1 MKSSHRL
8 GDLQYAIM
16 RVLWQREEAR
26 VAEVHADLDGD
37 RALTTIATMLTK
49 MEKKGVVGHR
59 TEGRQFIYHPKV
71 TEAEV
76 HRTMV
81 GDLADKLF
89 QGDLTAM
96 VSHLIREQDID
107 TAELE
112 RLEKLIENARRGD
125 DEPGGKR

>member
-1 MKSSHRL
+1 MKNSHRL

-16 RVLWQREEAR
+16 RVLWQREEAS

-59 TEGRQFIYHPKV
+59 TEGRQFVYHPRV

-107 TAELE
+107 PAELE
-112 RLEKLIENARRGD
+112 RLEKLIEKARREG